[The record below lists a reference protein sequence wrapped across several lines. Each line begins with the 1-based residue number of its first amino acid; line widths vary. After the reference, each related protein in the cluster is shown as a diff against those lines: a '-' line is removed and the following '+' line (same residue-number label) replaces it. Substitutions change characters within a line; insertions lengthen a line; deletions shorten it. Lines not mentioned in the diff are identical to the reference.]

1 MERISDS
8 LGIKEVFGYLA
19 TMLEEWHCKIILISN
34 EEEYKNVKEIK
45 RIKEKVINKSL
56 EFNISVS
63 DVAEDVIKGNL
74 KNIDEKDDT
83 INDWIIDESKFLLSN
98 VDDINLR
105 TVKSVMSTY
114 AELVERVNKEEI
126 VDEQKEQIKKTG
138 FLSIFV
144 LTDCFKRGIPIDD
157 EHTEGLFGNSA
168 YINLSSISKLGRSSS
183 VKEPEHERGF
193 SITTGKIHAIFHKK
207 SNDFDAN
214 ILYTLPIRDLI
225 EHDFLNFPFY
235 VTEIKQHFFHEDSAF
250 QELFNFR
257 ELSDSELE
265 NIQNEI
271 SDKLDCNNDDVD
283 YLVQIL
289 LFFLFFE
296 EKGLNLGDL
305 RTDELRKK
313 IRERIST
320 IDKAEIEKINW
331 KIIGRNL
338 GNEKWLV
345 KAVDSRKKELSK
357 EADNDLLESVLS
369 HNWYEK
375 RRNREFF
382 EEQSFFKMLI
392 DSNEVNKI
400 VQAGQSS
407 DIQSLVNYIS
417 AEREQFV
424 RDIYN
429 NDEPEYAREFA
440 KELKRLE
447 LRVKGKVQLFNYQE
461 LESKVN
467 EIDKGS

>member
-1 MERISDS
+1 
-8 LGIKEVFGYLA
+8 
-19 TMLEEWHCKIILISN
+19 MLEEWHCKIILISN

-45 RIKEKVINKSL
+45 RIKEEVINKSL

-283 YLVQIL
+283 YLV
-289 LFFLFFE
+289 
-296 EKGLNLGDL
+296 
-305 RTDELRKK
+305 
-313 IRERIST
+313 
-320 IDKAEIEKINW
+320 
-331 KIIGRNL
+331 
-338 GNEKWLV
+338 
-345 KAVDSRKKELSK
+345 
-357 EADNDLLESVLS
+357 
-369 HNWYEK
+369 
-375 RRNREFF
+375 
-382 EEQSFFKMLI
+382 
-392 DSNEVNKI
+392 
-400 VQAGQSS
+400 
-407 DIQSLVNYIS
+407 
-417 AEREQFV
+417 
-424 RDIYN
+424 
-429 NDEPEYAREFA
+429 
-440 KELKRLE
+440 
-447 LRVKGKVQLFNYQE
+447 
-461 LESKVN
+461 
-467 EIDKGS
+467 